1 MTKNNTKLKKNLL
14 SNNKEKECTVKKLRS
29 ASGLLF
35 RSTLHPPYSLFPSL
49 LKKKKGKRSITVY
62 SPYYLIFALFPIL
75 PSTLPSQQ
83 SKIRGGGMHTLS
95 KKKNREDLK
104 IYSI

>member
-1 MTKNNTKLKKNLL
+1 MYSKKAPFCLWP
-14 SNNKEKECTVKKLRS
+14 S
-29 ASGLLF
+29 F
-35 RSTLHPPYSLFPSL
+35 PFYSPPSL
-49 LKKKKGKRSITVY
+49 LLVPFTSEKKKGKRSITVY

-95 KKKNREDLK
+95 KKKKNREDLK